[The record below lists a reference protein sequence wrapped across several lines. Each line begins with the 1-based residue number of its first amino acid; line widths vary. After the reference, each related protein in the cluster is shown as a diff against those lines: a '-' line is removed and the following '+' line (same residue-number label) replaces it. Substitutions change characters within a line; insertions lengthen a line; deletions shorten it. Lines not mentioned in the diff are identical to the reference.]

1 MPFTP
6 QLQLETLFALDSEGR
21 ILSTREPRPAPG
33 PAFSLIRDRQSC
45 AWAVHVD
52 VPSDVARRMAALART
67 ELPAGTFTDAPRH
80 AAAYVELLGG
90 RADSGPV
97 FTFPDVLAGEG
108 DVVEITSL
116 SQLDECSRGWT
127 AEEIPERAPIVG
139 VEVEG
144 RVVSVCFCAR
154 RSPAAAEAGVETAAS
169 YRGRGFAPLVTA
181 AWARRIRQS
190 GRLPLY
196 STSWSNA
203 ASLAVA
209 RKLGLTMCGSD
220 WNVHR

>member
-6 QLQLETLFALDSEGR
+6 QLQLETLFALDGEGR
-21 ILSTREPRPAPG
+21 ILSTREPHPTRG

-52 VPSDVARRMAALART
+52 VPARVARQLVALAGT
-67 ELPAGTFTDAPRH
+67 ESPPSTITDAPRH
-80 AAAYVELLGG
+80 AAAYAALLRGRVE
-90 RADSGPV
+90 SGPV
-97 FTFPDVLAGEG
+97 FTFPSALADAGE
-108 DVVEITSL
+108 VVEITDL
-116 SQLDECSRGWT
+116 PPLDRCFRGWT
-127 AEEIPERAPIVG
+127 AEEIPERAPVLG
-139 VEVEG
+139 LAVEG
-144 RVVSVCFCAR
+144 RVVSVCFSAR
-154 RSPAAAEAGVETAAS
+154 RSPAAAEAGVETVAS

-196 STSWSNA
+196 STSLSNA

-220 WNVHR
+220 WNIYR